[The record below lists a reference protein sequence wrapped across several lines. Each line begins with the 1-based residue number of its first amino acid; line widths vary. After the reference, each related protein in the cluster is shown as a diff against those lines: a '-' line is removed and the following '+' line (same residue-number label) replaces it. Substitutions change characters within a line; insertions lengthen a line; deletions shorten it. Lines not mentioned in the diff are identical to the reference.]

1 MLRSESRISPVNI
14 SHQVQVY
21 SGFHVEF
28 IRSAELLPLLCS
40 LVPLISFSVLRLIG
54 LCFYFKIHSVG
65 IKRHKEKK
73 QTRQTRLNTVYFFC
87 LNN

>member
-65 IKRHKEKK
+65 IKRQKEKK
-73 QTRQTRLNTVYFFC
+73 TNQADSFKHSLFFSA
-87 LNN
+87 